1 MALLTATT
9 ETSAYTDQARELRR
23 LVAQRALSS
32 ASSQDVQ
39 PQTCRSLA
47 IIGGKGGVGKSV
59 IALNLAI
66 ALARQGAATALL
78 DASPG
83 AGHLSLLCGQNGY
96 WNLEHVSA
104 GTRTL
109 DEITLMAPRGVKII
123 PGAHH
128 LLQQS
133 QPSPMTM
140 QAINT
145 LERQNNWIIVDV
157 GSAASDCQ
165 TFAAA
170 ADRTL
175 IVTTPEPTSVAGA
188 YATIKMLAAS
198 GIGAVS
204 VMVNQADTSHQAEQV
219 LIRLRHA
226 TRAFL
231 GSDIGLAGW
240 VPHDPAVSES
250 VFNRVPFASTNTGGP
265 AQVAIDQLEQRL
277 NRPSTAPTRGFTEGL
292 RRQLRSVHG
301 GPDGSAA

>member
-1 MALLTATT
+1 MTLLTATT
-9 ETSAYTDQARELRR
+9 ETCAYTDQARELRR
-23 LVAQRALSS
+23 LVAQRATSS
-32 ASSQDVQ
+32 MASQYAQ
-39 PQTCRSLA
+39 PGICRSLA

-66 ALARQGAATALL
+66 ALARQGAATGLL

-109 DEITLMAPRGVKII
+109 DEITLMAPCGAKII

-128 LLQQS
+128 LLDQS
-133 QPSPMTM
+133 QPSSMTM

-145 LERQNNWIIVDV
+145 LESQCNWIIVDV

-188 YATIKMLAAS
+188 YAAIKMLAAA
-198 GIGAVS
+198 GMGAIS
-204 VMVNQADTSHQAEQV
+204 VLVNQADTPHQAEQV

-231 GSDIGLAGW
+231 NSDIGLAGW

-250 VFNRVPFASTNTGGP
+250 VFNRVPFASSRTGGP
-265 AQVAIDQLEQRL
+265 AQLAIDQLEQRL
-277 NRPSTAPTRGFTEGL
+277 NRTLIAPTRGFAEAL
-292 RRQLRSVHG
+292 RRQLQRVSA